1 MQNWSKSPKK
11 ERHLAAF
18 KTEAA
23 PKSKC
28 LFVICDAERDS
39 QRLHIRQEYRFRI
52 KQYNKK
58 KKKKLNKN
66 KCPSFSSP
74 SGHILFFSF
83 KSITPDKKK
92 PKTF

>member
-52 KQYNKK
+52 KQYNNK
-58 KKKKLNKN
+58 KN
-66 KCPSFSSP
+66 KIKKTKQKQVSQ
-74 SGHILFFSF
+74 FFISKWAHF
-83 KSITPDKKK
+83 VLQL
-92 PKTF
+92 